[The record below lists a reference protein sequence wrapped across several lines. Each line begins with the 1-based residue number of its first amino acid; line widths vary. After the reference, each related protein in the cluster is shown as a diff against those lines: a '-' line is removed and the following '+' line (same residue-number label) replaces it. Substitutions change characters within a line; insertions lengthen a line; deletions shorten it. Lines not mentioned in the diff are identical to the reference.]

1 MDFSLSS
8 DQTAIA
14 DLARQIFRDQVTDS
28 YLAAGPENPDR
39 TLWKILG
46 EAGLI
51 GLGLSE
57 ASGGSEM
64 GFIAEC
70 QVLQEQGAVLAP
82 VPLLETLLAARVLD
96 QAGADSCLPA
106 VVAGDSH
113 LALSLSE
120 GLTLDGETLQG
131 TLPQVPYA
139 EGAALVVA
147 RAGERL
153 IAFDPADRAVT
164 CTSERTT
171 SGRPAATLTLQ
182 GVQAID
188 LGGTERISQLRQC
201 RQVATAMVQL
211 GVAEE
216 ALQRTAAYTT
226 ERKQFGKPIAAFQAV
241 SHRAAN
247 GYIDLQALRSVIDGA
262 MWRLDEGL
270 DAALQAGAARW
281 WACEVSHRVSHTAQ
295 HLHGGIGADLEYPI
309 HRFFLWSKQLEFD
322 LGGAGQQLAA
332 MGEYLAEHPESGVTL

>member
-28 YLAAGPENPDR
+28 YLAGGPQNPDPA
-39 TLWKILG
+39 LWKTLG
-46 EAGLI
+46 DAGLI

-57 ASGGSEM
+57 ATGGSEM

-70 QVLQEQGAVLAP
+70 QVLRELGAVLAP

-96 QAGADSCLPA
+96 QAGVHAPLSP
-106 VVAGDSH
+106 VVAGEAH
-113 LALSLSE
+113 LATSLQE
-120 GLTLDGETLQG
+120 GLTLEGNTLQG
-131 TLPQVPYA
+131 TLPHVPYA
-139 EGAALVVA
+139 EGAALVVT

-153 IAFDPADRAVT
+153 VAFDPTNPAVS
-164 CTSERTT
+164 CTPERTT
-171 SGRPAATLTLQ
+171 NGRPAATLTLQ
-182 GVQAID
+182 GVEAMD
-188 LGGTERISQLRQC
+188 LGGAERISQLRQ
-201 RQVATAMVQL
+201 RQQVATAIIQL
-211 GVAEE
+211 GVAQE
-216 ALQRTAAYTT
+216 ALQRTAAYTV

-247 GYIDLQALRSVIDGA
+247 GYIDIQALRSVIDGA
-262 MWRLDEGL
+262 MWRLEEGL
-270 DAALQAGAARW
+270 DATLQAGAARW

-322 LGGAGQQLAA
+322 LGGPGQQLAA
-332 MGEYLAEHPESGVTL
+332 MGEYLAEQPESGITL